1 MKLFRYISGV
11 NKERQEIEMTVPVLT
26 KMTPSDGKMTKDMC
40 FYLTKEFQKNPPEPE
55 DPTVRIFENKPMTL
69 FVKQF
74 GVLTKMTPSDGK
86 MTKDMCFYLT
96 KEFQ

>member
-1 MKLFRYISGV
+1 
-11 NKERQEIEMTVPVLT
+11 MTVPVLT

-69 FVKQF
+69 
-74 GVLTKMTPSDGK
+74 
-86 MTKDMCFYLT
+86 YLCSNISLIP
-96 KEFQ
+96 KSP